1 MAKTVL
7 ITGNGLRH
15 RYAVKA
21 LSEYLDLYG
30 VVFEKKAKITT
41 EPESNLAADET
52 EIIRKHF
59 SRRDQAE
66 KKYFGTSVEIS
77 PGLNTLEADHGHS
90 NSEEVFEWVKS
101 QKPDLLILYGSSII
115 KAPLLDYY
123 KNRIV
128 NMHLG
133 LSPYY
138 RGSGTNF
145 WPLAEGK
152 PECVGAT
159 IHLATQKVDAGS
171 ILSQVRPDSL
181 KPDDNAHDMGT
192 KTIIAGLK
200 KMGEIIPG
208 YLNEEIRLHKQD
220 LSAGKVFRRK
230 DFNAGAVLKMWEHLE
245 NGMIS
250 DYLKNKENRDKNYP
264 IIEQ

>member
-1 MAKTVL
+1 MGEKPKTRPADS
-7 ITGNGLRH
+7 LRIQH
-15 RYAVKA
+15 
-21 LSEYLDLYG
+21 
-30 VVFEKKAKITT
+30 
-41 EPESNLAADET
+41 
-52 EIIRKHF
+52 H
-59 SRRDQAE
+59 
-66 KKYFGTSVEIS
+66 
-77 PGLNTLEADHGHS
+77 
-90 NSEEVFEWVKS
+90 KS
-101 QKPDLLILYGSSII
+101 SSFRLLQKPDCEYAPWAVSLLQRVWYKFLAACRG
-115 KAPLLDYY
+115 KA
-123 KNRIV
+123 
-128 NMHLG
+128 G
-133 LSPYY
+133 
-138 RGSGTNF
+138 
-145 WPLAEGK
+145 
-152 PECVGAT
+152 T